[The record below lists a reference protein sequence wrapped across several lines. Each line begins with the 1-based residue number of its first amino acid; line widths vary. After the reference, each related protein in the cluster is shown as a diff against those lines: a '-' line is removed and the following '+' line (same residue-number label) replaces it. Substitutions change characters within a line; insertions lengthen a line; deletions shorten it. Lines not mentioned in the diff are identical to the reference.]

1 MTTEND
7 YRMISETL
15 GRIRIIAALIPLEN
29 DKRMRAFEIINELD
43 NMYLEDVKKHLEIL
57 DLADELSKI
66 LNEHGHVREEIRI
79 DWT

>member
-15 GRIRIIAALIPLEN
+15 GRIRIIAALLPLEN
-29 DKRMRAFEIINELD
+29 DKRMRAFEIINKLD
-43 NMYLEDVKKHLEIL
+43 DMYLEDVKKHLEIL

-66 LNEHGHVREEIRI
+66 LNEHGHVRQEIRI
-79 DWT
+79 DWS

>member
-7 YRMISETL
+7 YKMISETL

-43 NMYLEDVKKHLEIL
+43 DMYLEDVKKHLEIL

>member
-15 GRIRIIAALIPLEN
+15 GRIRIIAALIPMEN

-43 NMYLEDVKKHLEIL
+43 DMYLEDVKKHLEIL

>member
-15 GRIRIIAALIPLEN
+15 GRIRIIAALLPLEN

-43 NMYLEDVKKHLEIL
+43 DMYLEDVKKHLEIL

-66 LNEHGHVREEIRI
+66 LNEHDNVREVRRI
-79 DWT
+79 NWT

>member
-15 GRIRIIAALIPLEN
+15 GRIRIIAALLPLEN

-43 NMYLEDVKKHLEIL
+43 DMYLEDVKKHLEIL

-66 LNEHGHVREEIRI
+66 LNEHDNVRQEIRI

>member
-15 GRIRIIAALIPLEN
+15 GRIRIIAALLPMEN

-43 NMYLEDVKKHLEIL
+43 DMYLEDVKKHLEIL

-66 LNEHGHVREEIRI
+66 LNEHDYVREEIRI